1 MPCMLNLMNYFKRF
15 SYAEPREQTK
25 DFRDLNL
32 KPTTTSIPFLIFYVL
47 SFSNV
52 YEFVESKQA
61 FAEA

>member
-1 MPCMLNLMNYFKRF
+1 MLR
-15 SYAEPREQTK
+15 EPRKQTK
-25 DFRDLNL
+25 DFRDLFL